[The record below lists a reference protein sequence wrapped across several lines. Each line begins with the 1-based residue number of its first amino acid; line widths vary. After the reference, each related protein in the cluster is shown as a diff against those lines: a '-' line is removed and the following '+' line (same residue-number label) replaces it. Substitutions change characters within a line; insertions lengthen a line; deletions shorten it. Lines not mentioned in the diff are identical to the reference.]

1 MATPPKPPIPIV
13 TPIVAQVTPAVP
25 PAAVVPPG
33 VTPVAVNPVP
43 PAPVPPVP
51 VPPAPA
57 PPTGVTAATS
67 IALTAANPTFPT
79 DSTTQTGPS
88 VSVKWDP
95 TFNNLHSLTF
105 GLTVTDSF
113 GVKSTNVAR
122 VTVVIQPVAGITAP
136 ATVVA
141 GTPIA
146 LDGTTSMGPG
156 LKFAWTLVAT
166 A

>member
-13 TPIVAQVTPAVP
+13 TPIVAPVAPAVP
-25 PAAVVPPG
+25 PAVVVPPG
-33 VTPVAVNPVP
+33 VTAVAVN
-43 PAPVPPVP
+43 P

-146 LDGTTSMGPG
+146 LDGATSMGPG